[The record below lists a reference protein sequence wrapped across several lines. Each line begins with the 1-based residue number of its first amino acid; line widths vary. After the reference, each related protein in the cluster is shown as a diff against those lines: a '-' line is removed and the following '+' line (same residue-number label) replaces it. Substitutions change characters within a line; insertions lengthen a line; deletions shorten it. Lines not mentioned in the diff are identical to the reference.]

1 MVDIG
6 SVRNTLFVD
15 KAESTIV
22 QLFRYTFVGGLAFI
36 VDFGTLYL
44 LTEFI
49 NLHYLISAAIAF
61 SLGLLTNYFLSVK
74 WVFSN
79 RAINSRSIEFLLFTV
94 IGLIGLGLNELFLW
108 IFTDLLSIYYL
119 LSKIITALFVYLWNF
134 LARKYFLFN
143 LNYS

>member
-1 MVDIG
+1 MIDI
-6 SVRNTLFVD
+6 VRARKTLFVD
-15 KAESTIV
+15 KTESTLI

-49 NLHYLISAAIAF
+49 NLHYLISAAASFI
-61 SLGLLTNYFLSVK
+61 LGLLTNYFLSVK

-79 RAINSRSIEFLLFTV
+79 RTIDSKGIEFLLFTV

-108 IFTDLLSIYYL
+108 IFTDLFSIYYL
-119 LSKIITALFVYLWNF
+119 FSKIITAVFVYFWNF
-134 LARKYFLFN
+134 LARKYVLFN
-143 LNYS
+143 SK

>member
-1 MVDIG
+1 MIDI
-6 SVRNTLFVD
+6 VRARKTLFVD
-15 KAESTIV
+15 KTESTLI

-49 NLHYLISAAIAF
+49 NLHYLISAAAAF
-61 SLGLLTNYFLSVK
+61 ILGLLTNYFLSVK

-79 RAINSRSIEFLLFTV
+79 RTIDSRGIEFLLFAV

-108 IFTDLLSIYYL
+108 IFTDLFSIYYL
-119 LSKIITALFVYLWNF
+119 FSKIITAVFVYFWNF
-134 LARKYFLFN
+134 LARKYVLFN
-143 LNYS
+143 SK